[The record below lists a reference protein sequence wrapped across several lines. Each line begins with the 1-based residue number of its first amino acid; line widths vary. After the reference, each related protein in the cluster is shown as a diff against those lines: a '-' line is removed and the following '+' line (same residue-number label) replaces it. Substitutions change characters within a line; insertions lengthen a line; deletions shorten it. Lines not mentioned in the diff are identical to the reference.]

1 MHKRVDPKPQAQGA
15 APRVPSF
22 LSIDFVGLYLVICV
36 DETFV
41 LTQIGASPASGRA
54 KQEDDAIRAAHTPP
68 GHMFMNEG
76 IEASVPLALTLNVCM
91 NVRFWEHIQTKL
103 LFGRTM
109 SHVPTMAA
117 RFILLFSKPRAA
129 SAFPSN
135 PELEVTLP
143 PTISSAA
150 GSNRPR
156 VQRSG
161 GSQRIYPSLF
171 SWRFLILA
179 MARFVL
185 VGSCQ
190 LAHMEWVLPM
200 PGSSQLGASGS
211 AATFSRQPTAS
222 SQFKA
227 HLYMLSIQSIDHFN
241 RFATCFYP
249 GSFFVSARA
258 RRYESRPRHKCARVH
273 PIPLPT

>member
-135 PELEVTLP
+135 PELKVTLP

-161 GSQRIYPSLF
+161 GESADLPLAIQLAF
-171 SWRFLILA
+171 SYLGHGPFRSRWLLSARPHGVGPADAWVFAAWRF
-179 MARFVL
+179 
-185 VGSCQ
+185 
-190 LAHMEWVLPM
+190 WVPCD
-200 PGSSQLGASGS
+200 
-211 AATFSRQPTAS
+211 F
-222 SQFKA
+222 
-227 HLYMLSIQSIDHFN
+227 LSPADGFFPIQSTSIHVIH
-241 RFATCFYP
+241 P
-249 GSFFVSARA
+249 
-258 RRYESRPRHKCARVH
+258 VH
-273 PIPLPT
+273 